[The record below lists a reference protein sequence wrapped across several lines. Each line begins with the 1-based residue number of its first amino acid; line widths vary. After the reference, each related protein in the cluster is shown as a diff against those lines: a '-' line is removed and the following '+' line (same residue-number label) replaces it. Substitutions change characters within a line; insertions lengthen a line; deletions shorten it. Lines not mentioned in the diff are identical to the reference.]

1 MEQVRNF
8 RFNDLVLYCKGWYEG
23 TNDMFVD
30 FERYIRMNEDYFYPP
45 KMSRQDII
53 QYSLKAIDLVFD
65 RLTKEERSN
74 HYLGTMA
81 KFYDYVRHKMWLYNK
96 DFEETL
102 LFVVHE
108 FLHGLDRKQIELI
121 PPTYG
126 KGKPKIGW
134 GYKQGMTYKEMNNKV
149 KSLWHI

>member
-1 MEQVRNF
+1 MEQIKNF
-8 RFNDLVLYCKGWYEG
+8 RFNDLVLFCKGWYEG
-23 TNDMFVD
+23 SDDLFAD
-30 FERYIRMNEDYFYPP
+30 FERYIRMNDDYYYPP
-45 KMSRQDII
+45 KMSHQDII
-53 QYSLKAIDLVFD
+53 QYALKAVDLVFD
-65 RLTKEERSN
+65 HFTKEERHN
-74 HYLGTMA
+74 HYLGTMF

-108 FLHGLDRKQIELI
+108 FLQGLERKQIELI

-134 GYKQGMTYKEMNNKV
+134 HYKEGMTYKQMNDEVKKV
-149 KSLWHI
+149 FK

>member
-45 KMSRQDII
+45 KMSRQNII
-53 QYSLKAIDLVFD
+53 QYSLKAIDIVFEN
-65 RLTKEERSN
+65 LTKEERHN

-81 KFYDYVRHKMWLYNK
+81 KFYDYVRHRMWLYNK

-108 FLHGLDRKQIELI
+108 FLQGLDRKQIELI

>member
-53 QYSLKAIDLVFD
+53 QYSLKAIDIVFEN
-65 RLTKEERSN
+65 LTKEERHN

-96 DFEETL
+96 DFEETV

-108 FLHGLDRKQIELI
+108 LLQGLDRKQIELI

-134 GYKQGMTYKEMNNKV
+134 GYKQGMTYKEMNNRV
-149 KSLWHI
+149 KAIWK

>member
-1 MEQVRNF
+1 MEQLRNF

-23 TNDMFVD
+23 TNDIFVD

-108 FLHGLDRKQIELI
+108 FLQGLDRKQIELI

-126 KGKPKIGW
+126 KSKPKIGW
-134 GYKQGMTYKEMNNKV
+134 SYKQGMTYKEMNNRV

>member
-1 MEQVRNF
+1 MEQLRNF

-23 TNDMFVD
+23 TNDIFVD

-53 QYSLKAIDLVFD
+53 QYSLKAIDIVLEN
-65 RLTKEERSN
+65 LTKEERHN

-108 FLHGLDRKQIELI
+108 FLQGLDRKQIELI